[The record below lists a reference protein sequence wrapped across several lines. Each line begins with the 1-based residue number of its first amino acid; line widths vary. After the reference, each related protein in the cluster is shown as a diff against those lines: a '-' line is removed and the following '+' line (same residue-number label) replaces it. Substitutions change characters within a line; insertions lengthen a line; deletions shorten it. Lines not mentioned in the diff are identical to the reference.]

1 MALLIH
7 YPSRLIHL
15 ILIFTTPQ
23 SAEWPRLSPTPHFFD
38 RPILFKIISKLRSVF
53 SHGTNPASQIH
64 CKSPPVSPNL
74 PTGSGNI
81 SNFPV
86 PTSLDLKS
94 SYTTRS
100 YYLRKMSSLNPRA
113 PVFIPSLHFTS
124 STPSAGPLSSFTPRP
139 LPPIPHHLAAA
150 NAAGYSFI
158 AAYPNHPLAE
168 FAAEEVQTAVDER
181 ALVLCQKDKL
191 REKMLVSHLKR
202 FLHDTGTGKEA
213 VKGKKWVK
221 SQEKGVV
228 SEYKKIC
235 AKLGERPEVS
245 RWFF

>member
-1 MALLIH
+1 
-7 YPSRLIHL
+7 
-15 ILIFTTPQ
+15 
-23 SAEWPRLSPTPHFFD
+23 
-38 RPILFKIISKLRSVF
+38 
-53 SHGTNPASQIH
+53 
-64 CKSPPVSPNL
+64 
-74 PTGSGNI
+74 
-81 SNFPV
+81 
-86 PTSLDLKS
+86 
-94 SYTTRS
+94 
-100 YYLRKMSSLNPRA
+100 MSSLNPRA

>member
-23 SAEWPRLSPTPHFFD
+23 SADWPRLSPTPHFFD
-38 RPILFKIISKLRSVF
+38 RPILFKIISKLRSV
-53 SHGTNPASQIH
+53 SSQIH

-94 SYTTRS
+94 SYTT
-100 YYLRKMSSLNPRA
+100 
-113 PVFIPSLHFTS
+113 
-124 STPSAGPLSSFTPRP
+124 GPLSSFTPRP

>member
-64 CKSPPVSPNL
+64 CKSPPTL
-74 PTGSGNI
+74 RAAT
-81 SNFPV
+81 
-86 PTSLDLKS
+86 LRS
-94 SYTTRS
+94 SRRRKPARS

-124 STPSAGPLSSFTPRP
+124 STPSAGPLSSFAPRP

>member
-15 ILIFTTPQ
+15 IFIFTTPQ

-64 CKSPPVSPNL
+64 CKSPPR
-74 PTGSGNI
+74 
-81 SNFPV
+81 
-86 PTSLDLKS
+86 S
-94 SYTTRS
+94 SRRRKPARS

-124 STPSAGPLSSFTPRP
+124 STPSAGSLSSFTPRP

-191 REKMLVSHLKR
+191 REKILVSHLKR